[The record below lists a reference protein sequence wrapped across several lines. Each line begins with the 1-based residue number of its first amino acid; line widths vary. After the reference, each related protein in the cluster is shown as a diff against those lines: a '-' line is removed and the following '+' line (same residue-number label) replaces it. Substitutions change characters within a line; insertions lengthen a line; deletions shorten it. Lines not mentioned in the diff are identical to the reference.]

1 MKSPIAES
9 LAPGDVP
16 GFPCPQCQDFRIKLS
31 LRDVLYAREVRCGK
45 CGLQLSLDR
54 SNAKKLMTLLQDV
67 YVAEQ
72 NVASFQPKNGR

>member
-1 MKSPIAES
+1 MKSPIVET

-16 GFPCPQCQDFRIKLS
+16 GFPCPGCQDFRIKLS
-31 LRDVLYAREVRCGK
+31 MRDVLYSREVRCGK
-45 CGLQLSLDR
+45 CGLLMSLDR

-72 NVASFQPKNGR
+72 NMSALKRPLR